1 MMLTKL
7 TIFNFIF
14 LFFIAI
20 KSIKCITEE
29 DVKAL
34 DGEINA
40 QTIEKDVEKIAQD
53 YTDFDERYNDLLRRD
68 EKDKVNDDY
77 DKEKY
82 KAEYKK
88 YFDECEIFY
97 EYFFKQ
103 RKRLSNFINKPT
115 GQVPSEIVRAH
126 NFILQY
132 VLESKNLVK
141 ELGEKI
147 FIAKED
153 L

>member
-126 NFILQY
+126 NYILQY

>member
-7 TIFNFIF
+7 TLFNFIF
-14 LFFIAI
+14 LFFISI

-53 YTDFDERYNDLLRRD
+53 YTDFDERYNDLLRRE

-126 NFILQY
+126 NYILQY